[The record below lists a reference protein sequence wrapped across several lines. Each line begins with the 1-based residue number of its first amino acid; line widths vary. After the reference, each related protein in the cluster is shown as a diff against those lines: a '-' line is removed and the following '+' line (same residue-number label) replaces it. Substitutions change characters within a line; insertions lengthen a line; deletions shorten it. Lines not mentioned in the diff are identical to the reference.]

1 MIERGKLW
9 RKKREGVN
17 GKRERV
23 RERGIRERKIES
35 KREKERRLQ
44 HRNGFI
50 PVLQIL
56 DASELGQPAPRS

>member
-1 MIERGKLW
+1 ME
-9 RKKREGVN
+9 
-17 GKRERV
+17 RERE
-23 RERGIRERKIES
+23 RELERGIRERKIES

>member
-1 MIERGKLW
+1 MEKKKGVSKWKERESERERHY
-9 RKKREGVN
+9 RKKNREQA
-17 GKRERV
+17 
-23 RERGIRERKIES
+23 RERKTE
-35 KREKERRLQ
+35 